1 MEINGHY
8 TECLYIKA
16 LHCNQ
21 EGMNIGVNGRTIGV
35 QSRTEWRD
43 II

>member
-1 MEINGHY
+1 MEINGHN

-21 EGMNIGVNGRTIGV
+21 EGTNMGVNWLKL
-35 QSRTEWRD
+35 S
-43 II
+43 